1 MAFAG
6 RDPGPSR
13 PALLILLKTLSLL
26 VLLTF
31 SSAAPPAASSP
42 AAVHNNNWAVL
53 VCTSRFCGFRFSVPN
68 VAVRGLEKQ
77 GRCYCN
83 DVSSASTSVFR
94 QTFWFNYRHMANT
107 LSLYRTVKRLGIP
120 DERII
125 LMLADDMACN
135 PRNNYPAQVFNNENH
150 QLNLYGDNVEVDYRG
165 YEVTVENFLR
175 VLTGRHESAV
185 PRSKR
190 LLSDEGSHILLYM
203 TGHGG
208 DEFLK
213 FQDNEELQSHDLA
226 DAVKQMKEK
235 HRFKELLIMVD
246 TCQAATL
253 FSQLQSPG
261 VLAIGSSMKGEN
273 SYSHHLDSDIGVSVV
288 DRFTFHTLAFFE
300 KLNMYS
306 NASLNSL
313 FNSYDPSMLLS
324 TAYYRMDL
332 YKRALNEV
340 PVTNFFGSVMKTIH
354 TDSAYTGFLAA
365 HDTETPLPTGN
376 DILDHVMLEDEASAR
391 RSDIEEM
398 KPSAL
403 PLSSKYRDVSRRSW
417 GKSAAEIRDA
427 FTSRRGNAQPSALMT
442 IDLLAK
448 LIEEDSNLLNENQA
462 FFESVADEH
471 TVNRLTA
478 SKPRRYSTS

>member
-53 VCTSRFCGFRFSVPN
+53 VCTSR
-68 VAVRGLEKQ
+68 
-77 GRCYCN
+77 
-83 DVSSASTSVFR
+83 
-94 QTFWFNYRHMANT
+94 FWFNYRHMANT

-253 FSQLQSPG
+253 FSQ
-261 VLAIGSSMKGEN
+261 
-273 SYSHHLDSDIGVSVV
+273 IGVSVV

-398 KPSAL
+398 KEAQLRSHGWTEAL
-403 PLSSKYRDVSRRSW
+403 LEQLEGKNSDVVVMY
-417 GKSAAEIRDA
+417 GLGTMGI
-427 FTSRRGNAQPSALMT
+427 
-442 IDLLAK
+442 LLA
-448 LIEEDSNLLNENQA
+448 I
-462 FFESVADEH
+462 
-471 TVNRLTA
+471 
-478 SKPRRYSTS
+478 STWLSM

>member
-1 MAFAG
+1 MAFA
-6 RDPGPSR
+6 RREHAPSR
-13 PALLILLKTLSLL
+13 PAVLFLLSILPLL
-26 VLLTF
+26 VLFTF
-31 SSAAPPAASSP
+31 SSAAAPSAAL
-42 AAVHNNNWAVL
+42 HNNNWAVL
-53 VCTSRFCGFRFSVPN
+53 VCTSR
-68 VAVRGLEKQ
+68 
-77 GRCYCN
+77 
-83 DVSSASTSVFR
+83 
-94 QTFWFNYRHMANT
+94 FWFNYRHMANT

-165 YEVTVENFLR
+165 YEVTVEIFLR
-175 VLTGRHESAV
+175 VLTGRHESSV

-261 VLAIGSSMKGEN
+261 VLAIGSSKKGEN

-332 YKRALNEV
+332 YERALNEV

-365 HDTETPLPTGN
+365 RE
-376 DILDHVMLEDEASAR
+376 EAQL
-391 RSDIEEM
+391 RSDGWTEVLLE
-398 KPSAL
+398 
-403 PLSSKYRDVSRRSW
+403 
-417 GKSAAEIRDA
+417 GKNSD
-427 FTSRRGNAQPSALMT
+427 TVVMYGLGTMGV
-442 IDLLAK
+442 LLA
-448 LIEEDSNLLNENQA
+448 IS
-462 FFESVADEH
+462 
-471 TVNRLTA
+471 TRLSMKA
-478 SKPRRYSTS
+478 L

>member
-1 MAFAG
+1 MA
-6 RDPGPSR
+6 SR
-13 PALLILLKTLSLL
+13 SVPLWHDSSGSRGFFVVFLLL
-26 VLLTF
+26 VCAPSP
-31 SSAAPPAASSP
+31 SSSSTM
-42 AAVHNNNWAVL
+42 HNNNWAVL
-53 VCTSRFCGFRFSVPN
+53 VCTSR
-68 VAVRGLEKQ
+68 
-77 GRCYCN
+77 
-83 DVSSASTSVFR
+83 
-94 QTFWFNYRHMANT
+94 FWFNYRHMANT

-135 PRNNYPAQVFNNENH
+135 ARNNYPAQVFNNENH

-175 VLTGRHESAV
+175 VLTGRHENAV

-213 FQDNEELQSHDLA
+213 FQDSEELQSHDLA

-253 FSQLQSPG
+253 FSQLHSPG

-288 DRFTFHTLAFFE
+288 DRFTFYTLAFFE
-300 KLNMYS
+300 RLNMYS
-306 NASLNSL
+306 NASLDSL
-313 FNSYDPSMLLS
+313 FKSYNPNMLMS

-332 YKRALNEV
+332 YERPLNKV

-354 TDSAYTGFLAA
+354 MDSAYTGFSVASGIEEPLVSEQREA
-365 HDTETPLPTGN
+365 DRILLESETHEDKPNIQDMKGVHSTFHEWTKLLQ
-376 DILDHVMLEDEASAR
+376 DRLEDEN
-391 RSDIEEM
+391 SDTLVMYGLGTMILLLLI
-398 KPSAL
+398 STW
-403 PLSSKYRDVSRRSW
+403 LS
-417 GKSAAEIRDA
+417 
-427 FTSRRGNAQPSALMT
+427 T
-442 IDLLAK
+442 
-448 LIEEDSNLLNENQA
+448 
-462 FFESVADEH
+462 
-471 TVNRLTA
+471 
-478 SKPRRYSTS
+478 